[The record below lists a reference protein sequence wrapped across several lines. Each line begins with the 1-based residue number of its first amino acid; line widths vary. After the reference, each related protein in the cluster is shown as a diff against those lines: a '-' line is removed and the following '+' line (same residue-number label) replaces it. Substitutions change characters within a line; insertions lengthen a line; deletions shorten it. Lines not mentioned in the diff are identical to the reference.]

1 MTACEEVI
9 VLGAG
14 GHAKVVISTLIRAR
28 YKVVSV
34 YDDDP
39 GTWGETCLGIP
50 IVGGISSLS
59 LQNQQCAVIAVGHNP
74 TRRSIANRFPDFQWV
89 TVVHPNADVHPSV
102 QLAEGVVVFSG
113 AVIQPDTRIG
123 AHTIINTGATVDHD
137 CLIDRYVHL
146 APGVHLAGN
155 VRVGEGS
162 FLGIGSSAI
171 PGVNIGVWSTIGAGG
186 VVIDNIPDHVIAV
199 GVPAKILMENK

>member
-1 MTACEEVI
+1 MTTYEVI

-14 GHAKVVISTLIRAR
+14 GHAKVVISTLIRAG
-28 YKVVSV
+28 YKVGAV

-39 GTWGETCLGIP
+39 AKWGETWLGVS
-50 IVGGISSLS
+50 IVGAISSLDP
-59 LQNQQCAVIAVGHNP
+59 QIKRCAVIAVGHNS
-74 TRRSIANRFPDFQWV
+74 TRRTIANRFPDFQWV

-113 AVIQPDTRIG
+113 AVIQPDACIG
-123 AHTIINTGATVDHD
+123 AHTIINTSATVDHD
-137 CLIDRYVHL
+137 CILDRYVHL

-155 VRVGEGS
+155 VRVGEGT

-171 PGVNIGVWSTIGAGG
+171 PGVNIGAWSTIGAGG
-186 VVIDNIPDHVIAV
+186 VVIDTLSDQVIAA
-199 GVPAKILMENK
+199 GVPAKILRENK